1 MPHKARYIDRW
12 DFGMGSE
19 GELSA
24 IVMRISE
31 LIVDQWYLDSAAGGQ
46 RRGTTT
52 GGTLA
57 WDLKAN
63 CQRL

>member
-1 MPHKARYIDRW
+1 
-12 DFGMGSE
+12 MGSE
-19 GELSA
+19 GELSV

-52 GGTLA
+52 GGSLA